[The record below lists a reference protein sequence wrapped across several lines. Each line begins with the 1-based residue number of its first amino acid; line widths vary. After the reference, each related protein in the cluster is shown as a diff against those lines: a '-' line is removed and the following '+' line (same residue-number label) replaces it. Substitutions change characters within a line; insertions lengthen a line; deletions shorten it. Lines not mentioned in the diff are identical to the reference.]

1 MQPATVTRYTP
12 LKFAVLHA
20 ADLRLRRKGMP
31 GLHVSEIQEYKSCR
45 SAAANVKQQHW
56 TAHVGQYLY
65 VCTSMNIK
73 YISDSYIRLQDVQL
87 ICQQLVNSLTTY
99 TSAI

>member
-1 MQPATVTRYTP
+1 M
-12 LKFAVLHA
+12 LKRTFAVLHA
-20 ADLRLRRKGMP
+20 VDLRLRRKGMP
-31 GLHVSEIQEYKSCR
+31 GLHASEIQDYKSCK

-65 VCTSMNIK
+65 VCTSMNVK
-73 YISDSYIRLQDVQL
+73 YISDSDSRLQGVQL

-99 TSAI
+99 TSTIRAPTGG